1 MLAHVQAGSR
11 DLERAAEALAS
22 RLPDPLGVFARLAY
36 NYRWSWDPDGPDV
49 FRDID
54 PDRWERV
61 AENPVKLLQEA
72 NAQRLSEAA
81 QDESLLARAQAV
93 HERIQADLARP
104 THDGP
109 ATEDRP
115 IAYFSAEYGFHVS
128 FPVYSGGLGAL
139 AGDIL
144 KEASD
149 RAWPLVAIGLLYRN
163 GYFRQRIDRHGWQ
176 HEYWVDTDPDRV
188 PTALVTSDDGT
199 PVTISVTIGDVEVVA
214 QIWRTDIGRVPLFLL
229 DADRPE
235 TSETA
240 RWITSRL
247 YIGDEDT
254 RLAQY
259 LLLGIGGVRAL
270 EAMGIE
276 PSIVHLNEGH
286 AAFVSL
292 ELARREYSGNGSLNA
307 ALEVAKQRTVFT
319 THTPVPAGNDTY
331 PAQQVAE
338 TLAHIAGTL
347 GVDAEEII
355 RLGRTNPDEEAEPFG
370 VTQFA
375 LRTSRAANG
384 VSRRHGEVA
393 REMWHPMWADR
404 EVEDVPI
411 TYVTNGVHIPTWLG
425 KPMWELLDRHL
436 GEDWLDRATDP
447 ATWAPI
453 DDIPAAELWAVRK
466 QQKAQLIDYVRH
478 RAVVDRLARDEPA
491 PYAEA

>member
-1 MLAHVQAGSR
+1 MLPDVQAGSR
-11 DLERAAEALAS
+11 DLQRAAEALAT
-22 RLPDPLGVFARLAY
+22 RVPEPLGVLARLAY
-36 NYRWSWDPDGPDV
+36 NYRWAWDPDGPDV
-49 FRDID
+49 FRSVD
-54 PDRWERV
+54 PDRWDRV
-61 AENPVKLLQEA
+61 AENPVRLLQEA
-72 NAQRLSEAA
+72 AAERLIAASEDAGLLQRAA
-81 QDESLLARAQAV
+81 ALE
-93 HERIQADLARP
+93 ERVNADLARP
-104 THDGP
+104 AHDGP
-109 ATEDRP
+109 ASTERP
-115 IAYFSAEYGFHVS
+115 IAYFSAEAGFHGS
-128 FPVYSGGLGAL
+128 FPIYSGGLGAL

-149 RAWPLVAIGLLYRN
+149 RAWPLAAVGLPYRN
-163 GYFRQRIDRHGWQ
+163 GYFRQRIDSGGWQ

-214 QIWRTDIGRVPLFLL
+214 QIWRTDVGRVPLFLL

-235 TSETA
+235 NSETA

-259 LLLGIGGVRAL
+259 MLLGIGGVRAL

-276 PSIVHLNEGH
+276 PSIVHINEGH

-292 ELARREYSGNGSLNA
+292 ELARREYTGNGSLAA
-307 ALEVAKQRTVFT
+307 ALEIAQKRTVFT

-331 PAQQVAE
+331 PATQVADVLE
-338 TLAHIAGTL
+338 HMAGTL
-347 GVDAEEII
+347 GVDAAEII
-355 RLGRTNPDEEAEPFG
+355 SLGRTNPTEEAEPFG

-393 REMWHPMWADR
+393 REMWPPMWPDKVVD
-404 EVEDVPI
+404 EVPI

-425 KPMWELLDRHL
+425 KPMWELLNRHL
-436 GEDWLDRATDP
+436 GEDWLDRAT
-447 ATWAPI
+447 APGARARVE
-453 DDIPAAELWAVRK
+453 DIPAADLWDVRTR
-466 QQKAQLIDYVRH
+466 QRAALIEYVRH
-478 RAVVDRLARDEPA
+478 RAVADRLA
-491 PYAEA
+491 